1 MKHAYNYI
9 LLSALLI
16 CNSAH
21 LFAEK
26 RVSYLDQIGI
36 RNEEVV
42 KEGKEIRVSLQFDL
56 GQLKIKTQHTIALT
70 PVLVSRDGSRE
81 RVFPPVVIDGR
92 TRNMV
97 YLRARQFESV
107 DLPPYHDE
115 SAREIIRRRNG
126 QEQTCD
132 YQATAPYERWML
144 NGRIELREEIHGCVN
159 CAQGD
164 SDQLLLGSVL
174 PEFFPDY
181 RLDTIAPKP
190 EPVKVRE
197 ETRTARLQ
205 FRRDSYKILPDFK
218 NNRAELDTVANSILL
233 VQNNPDVEITR
244 IFITGYA
251 SPEGTVTHNLKLSE
265 NRARAFAEH
274 ICRENGIDPG
284 MLDVAWKGEDWKGL
298 RLALDQFPELPKRDE
313 VYRIID
319 EYPDDRDLCEKKLRE
334 LTPPTIY
341 QQLLEEVYPLLR
353 RNEYR
358 IVYNVRNFDLTE
370 ARRMVNERPDLL
382 SLTEMYKVAGSY
394 EKGSEE
400 YEQVMRTAARYFP
413 DSPAV
418 VNDRALDAISV
429 GDYARAVA
437 LLEESAVTPGE
448 PTLLNT
454 LGVAY
459 AEIGEPYKAEAL
471 FLQAAEAGSEVARHN
486 LAQIQQVI
494 DQL

>member
-1 MKHAYNYI
+1 MTERARPQTGFR
-9 LLSALLI
+9 AW
-16 CNSAH
+16 
-21 LFAEK
+21 
-26 RVSYLDQIGI
+26 VP
-36 RNEEVV
+36 V
-42 KEGKEIRVSLQFDL
+42 
-56 GQLKIKTQHTIALT
+56 IALAFAAFVFNT
-70 PVLVSRDGSRE
+70 SEFLPVGL
-81 RVFPPVVIDGR
+81 
-92 TRNMV
+92 
-97 YLRARQFESV
+97 
-107 DLPPYHDE
+107 LPDM
-115 SAREIIRRRNG
+115 A
-126 QEQTCD
+126 QD
-132 YQATAPYERWML
+132 
-144 NGRIELREEIHGCVN
+144 LRE
-159 CAQGD
+159 
-164 SDQLLLGSVL
+164 
-174 PEFFPDY
+174 
-181 RLDTIAPKP
+181 
-190 EPVKVRE
+190 
-197 ETRTARLQ
+197 
-205 FRRDSYKILPDFK
+205 
-218 NNRAELDTVANSILL
+218 TVSFTGL
-233 VQNNPDVEITR
+233 V
-244 IFITGYA
+244 ITGYA

-265 NRARAFAEH
+265 NRARAFADH

-437 LLEESAVTPGE
+437 LLGDVFGPDARRAAALSYARAGWSEGAA
-448 PTLLNT
+448 LL
-454 LGVAY
+454 L
-459 AEIGEPYKAEAL
+459 
-471 FLQAAEAGSEVARHN
+471 AGSPDAKRRPAKKTYDFDD
-486 LAQIQQVI
+486 L
-494 DQL
+494 